1 VERPE
6 AWSEQFGAARRGQFF
21 KFFMSHSVMFFV
33 WEVVPSNGS
42 VWRVGSSG
50 LVLIILSRLRSVPCS
65 VSY

>member
-1 VERPE
+1 
-6 AWSEQFGAARRGQFF
+6 
-21 KFFMSHSVMFFV
+21 MFFV